1 MTHDR
6 VLEQLMAE
14 ARYHRQRYD
23 LYRAKMYGL
32 RATSHT
38 RLRELQR
45 ACESAE
51 TRLAAARATRRT
63 SSTSGQAGAGP
74 T

>member
-1 MTHDR
+1 MTHDPG
-6 VLEQLMAE
+6 LEELAAE

-32 RATSHT
+32 RPTTQT

-45 ACESAE
+45 TCESAE
-51 TRLAAARATRRT
+51 ARFARAKAAGGP
-63 SSTSGQAGAGP
+63 SSA
-74 T
+74 

>member
-1 MTHDR
+1 MTLHP
-6 VLEQLMAE
+6 LESLVAE

-23 LYRAKMYGL
+23 LYRARMYGL
-32 RATSHT
+32 KPTSES

-51 TRLAAARATRRT
+51 SRLATAKAASRRE
-63 SSTSGQAGAGP
+63 SAE
-74 T
+74 